1 MTTSTPKILVVGTV
15 SNASRKFA
23 SDFRILKK
31 ELENVAFVDYHFI
44 ESDSSDETVRVLEGL
59 AAGRHNF
66 TFSSLGKLR
75 PQIPDR
81 IERIR
86 YCRNEYVHYI
96 RENLPIQCW
105 DYVIVADLDGMNK
118 RITGKKV
125 IKAIGKM
132 AKRDAI
138 FANQLFGYY
147 DIFALRCGGWVTEDL
162 IKAAVNNTNHQFSKP
177 SFINYIKRQRFRQR
191 IIYKQMKVIFPGQNV
206 IEVESAFGGFGI
218 YRAEIFLKYDYSL
231 QGNEIP
237 DGSEHITLHRKLKN
251 AGLTLAIDPA
261 LINNWLNEYNINKIV
276 IVRIL
281 KDLKR
286 ITSSQIRR
294 GI

>member
-1 MTTSTPKILVVGTV
+1 MTGSKPKILVVGTL

-23 SDFRILKK
+23 SDFRNLKK
-31 ELENVAFVDYHFI
+31 ELENIAFVDYHFI
-44 ESDSSDETVRVLEGL
+44 ESDSTDETVRVLEGF
-59 AAGRHNF
+59 AARHHNF
-66 TFSSLGKLR
+66 TFKSLGKLR
-75 PQIPDR
+75 PHIPDR

-96 RENLPIQCW
+96 RENLLIQCW
-105 DYVIVADLDGMNK
+105 DYVIVADLDGMNQ

-132 AKRDAI
+132 TKRDAI

-162 IKAAVNNTNHQFSKP
+162 IKVAVENTNHQFSEP
-177 SFINYIKRQRFRQR
+177 SFINYIRRQRLRQR
-191 IIYKQMKVIFPGQNV
+191 TIYQQMKVIFPGQNV

-218 YRAEIFLKYDYSL
+218 YRAEIFQKYDYSL
-231 QGNEIP
+231 EVNEVP

-251 AGLTLAIDPA
+251 AGFTLAIDPA
-261 LINNWLNEYNINKIV
+261 LINNWLNEYNINKLVFVRV
-276 IVRIL
+276 I

-286 ITSSQIRR
+286 IKSNQTRR
-294 GI
+294 GN